1 MTEEGESERKEG
13 RSAAVTHR
21 ALCAVAVRWLRKHNS
36 GGGHGCS
43 VAQTECYPGWRGE
56 QPDAIGWRHAGFQDG
71 SVLIEVKVSRADFLA
86 DARKEH
92 RINPAQGV
100 GKWRYF
106 MCPEGLIDVDEL
118 PERWGLLWVS
128 GKGTVKAVAG
138 AAAALRFYTR
148 VPGDAAYATALDLY
162 AFPERNVEIE
172 LAMLARL
179 VARVPSMEAANNK
192 IREANNRANR
202 LAALL
207 EREREDN
214 RARRMRWMAVCCGD
228 DGGLTPASDGEE
240 RRQVEAGAA
249 RQLDT

>member
-1 MTEEGESERKEG
+1 M
-13 RSAAVTHR
+13 
-21 ALCAVAVRWLRKHNS
+21 
-36 GGGHGCS
+36 
-43 VAQTECYPGWRGE
+43 
-56 QPDAIGWRHAGFQDG
+56 
-71 SVLIEVKVSRADFLA
+71 LIEVKVSRADFLA

-162 AFPERNVEIE
+162 AFTERNVEVE

-214 RARRMRWMAVCCGD
+214 RARRMRWMAANCGA
-228 DGGLTPASDGEE
+228 DGWLTPASDGEE
-240 RRQVEAGAA
+240 RRQDESGAA